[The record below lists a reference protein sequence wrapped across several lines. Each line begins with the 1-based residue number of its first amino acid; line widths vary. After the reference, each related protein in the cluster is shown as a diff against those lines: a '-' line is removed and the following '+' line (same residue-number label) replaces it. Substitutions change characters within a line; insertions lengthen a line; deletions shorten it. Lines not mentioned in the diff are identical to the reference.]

1 MKPNHATNRARAP
14 RKLVGGSLPG
24 RKLPPGS
31 TEPEVL
37 MNAIPSRPPL
47 RRAAAAGSLFL
58 ACLLLSAGPACSQEL
73 NVEERTLSNGM
84 KLLVL
89 PRKDEPTIACGWV
102 ARVGSANERPGI
114 TGISHLFEHMMFK
127 GTPTIGLKDPAKDL
141 QRDLA
146 LIEEQE
152 KVQTAMREEVS
163 KMRAAQRRG
172 EIDDIA
178 KPENKTARYKE
189 LEKQFDG
196 LVKAQ
201 RDLLVKNEFDKIYTA
216 QGASGMNAFTTYDMT
231 GYWVN
236 VPKNKLELWMWLES
250 DRLKS
255 PVFREFYA
263 ERDVVYEERRRG
275 VESTPTGKL
284 EEAFEEI
291 FWHSSPYAWPVI
303 GYPSDLPAI
312 TKQQADDYYALYYAP
327 NNVTAIL
334 VGDVDPK
341 EVAALAERYFGR
353 IPRGKNPP
361 PEVVTSPPKWDAE
374 VRVTGDAETNPE
386 VEIRWHTVPFEH
398 PDSYALQI
406 LAGLLNGRTGRLD
419 KALVLPAGAVAT
431 KASASAGNLMTPQK
445 YAGEFTV
452 GAEAKEGKSLEEV
465 EKGITAEIEKLKKDL
480 VPAEELQKVK
490 NNVAAASYRRLLNN
504 FFILMQ
510 LMVYEGYG
518 DWREMNEGPKKAA
531 AVTAED
537 VRRVAR
543 TYLTA
548 TNRAGLFVSRKGGA
562 AAEDP
567 EIAALP
573 EQMRPMVKQSLARIA
588 GMTDPEALKK
598 MIDQMEARS
607 GQAPPEMKKGVD
619 LILVKARARLD
630 ELSKEKK

>member
-1 MKPNHATNRARAP
+1 
-14 RKLVGGSLPG
+14 
-24 RKLPPGS
+24 
-31 TEPEVL
+31 
-37 MNAIPSRPPL
+37 MNAILSRRPR
-47 RRAAAAGSLFL
+47 RRAGATGSLL
-58 ACLLLSAGPACSQEL
+58 LTGLLLSAGPVRSQEL
-73 NVEERTLSNGM
+73 KVQATTLSNGM
-84 KLLVL
+84 TLLVL

-102 ARVGSANERPGI
+102 AHVGSANERPGI

-141 QRDLA
+141 ARDLA

-152 KVQTAMREEVS
+152 RVRTGMREEVS
-163 KMRAAQRRG
+163 KMRAAFRRG
-172 EIDDIA
+172 EIDDLT
-178 KPENKTARYKE
+178 KPENKTVRYKE
-189 LEKQFDG
+189 LETQFDA
-196 LVKAQ
+196 LVKEQ
-201 RDLLVKNEFDKIYTA
+201 RDLLVKNEFDKIYSA
-216 QGASGMNAFTTYDMT
+216 QGASGMNAFTSEDMT

-250 DRLKS
+250 DRLKN

-263 ERDVVYEERRRG
+263 ERDVVYEERRLS
-275 VESTPTGKL
+275 VESTPTGRL
-284 EEAFEEI
+284 DEAFGEI
-291 FWHSSPYAWPVI
+291 FWHSSPYAWPVV
-303 GYPSDLPAI
+303 GYPSDLAAI
-312 TKQQADDYYALYYAP
+312 TKRQADDYYALYYAP

-334 VGDVDPK
+334 VGDVEPK
-341 EVAALAERYFGR
+341 EAAALAERYFGR
-353 IPRGKNPP
+353 IPRGKAPP
-361 PEVVTSPPKWDAE
+361 PEVVTIPPKWDAE
-374 VRVTGDAETNPE
+374 VRVTGEAETNPE

-398 PDSYALQI
+398 KDSYALQV

-419 KALVLPAGAVAT
+419 KALVLPAAAVAT
-431 KASASAGNLMTPQK
+431 KATASAGGLMTPQK

-452 GAEAKEGKSLEEV
+452 GAEAKEGHSLEEV
-465 EKGITAEIEKLKKDL
+465 EKGALAEIEKLKRDL

-490 NNVAAASYRRLLNN
+490 NNVATSSFRRLSSN

-510 LMVYEGYG
+510 LMIYEGYG

-548 TNRAGLFVSRKGGA
+548 DNRAGLFVTRKGGA
-562 AAEDP
+562 AAIDP

-573 EQMRPMVKQSLARIA
+573 EAMRPMVTQSLARVA
-588 GMTDPEALKK
+588 AMTDPEALKK

-607 GQAPPEMKKGVD
+607 GQAPPEMRKGVD
-619 LILVKARARLD
+619 LILAKARARLD

>member
-1 MKPNHATNRARAP
+1 
-14 RKLVGGSLPG
+14 
-24 RKLPPGS
+24 
-31 TEPEVL
+31 
-37 MNAIPSRPPL
+37 MNAMILRRPPA
-47 RRAAAAGSLFL
+47 RAAAGSP
-58 ACLLLSAGPACSQEL
+58 LLLAALLLAAGPGLSQEL
-73 NVEERTLSNGM
+73 KVEETTLGNGM

-89 PRKDEPTIACGWV
+89 PRRDEPTIACGWV

-141 QRDLA
+141 AKDLA
-146 LIEEQE
+146 LIDEQE
-152 KVQTAMREEVS
+152 KVRSAMREEIS

-172 EIDDIA
+172 ELDDLT

-189 LEKQFDG
+189 LEKQFDE

-216 QGASGMNAFTTYDMT
+216 QGASGMNAFTTEDMT

-250 DRLKS
+250 DRLKN

-263 ERDVVYEERRRG
+263 ERDVVYEERRRS

-284 EEAFEEI
+284 EEAFGEI
-291 FWHSSPYAWPVI
+291 FWHSSPYAWPAI
-303 GYPSDLPAI
+303 GYPSDLVAI

-327 NNVTAIL
+327 NNITAIL
-334 VGDVDPK
+334 VGDFDP
-341 EVAALAERYFGR
+341 AGARDLAERYFGR

-361 PEVVTSPPKWDAE
+361 PEVITAPPKWDAE
-374 VRVTGDAETNPE
+374 VRVTGEAETNPE

-398 PDSYALQI
+398 KDSYALQI

-431 KASASAGNLMTPQK
+431 KASASAGGLMTPQK
-445 YAGEFTV
+445 YAGEFTID
-452 GAEAKEGKSLEEV
+452 AEAKEGKSLAEV
-465 EKGITAEIEKLKKDL
+465 EKGALAEVEKLKSDL

-490 NNVAAASYRRLLNN
+490 NNVAAASFRRLSSN

-543 TYLTA
+543 TYLA
-548 TNRAGLFVSRKGGA
+548 ADNRAELFVSRKGGA

-573 EQMRPMVKQSLARIA
+573 EAMRPMVKQSLARIA
-588 GMTDPEALKK
+588 AMTDPEALKK
-598 MIDQMEARS
+598 MIDQMEVRA

-619 LILVKARARLD
+619 LILARARARLD
-630 ELSKEKK
+630 ELSKGKK